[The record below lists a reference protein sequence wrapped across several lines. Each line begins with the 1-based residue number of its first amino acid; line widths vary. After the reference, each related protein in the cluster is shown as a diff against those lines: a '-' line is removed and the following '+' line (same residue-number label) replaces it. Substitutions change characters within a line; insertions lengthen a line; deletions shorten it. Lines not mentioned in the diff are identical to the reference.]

1 MCYKDNIYFPKRK
14 FKFFNSLFHS
24 VLLYLVF
31 STRLFSI
38 VIERG
43 QGFAVRFCG
52 NYYFK
57 LRYCGF
63 TKQFAVLRNFR
74 VISMQFA
81 VFLCYSVWCLYVI
94 LCGFAVLI
102 IPSYVPLTI
111 ANIFAMHYLWKMY
124 VMKFWEC
131 PTKTMC
137 LQNKIVLQGS
147 HIAWI
152 SDT

>member
-1 MCYKDNIYFPKRK
+1 MVQSIIKTFNAVCYRDNIYFPKRK

-43 QGFAVRFCG
+43 QGFVVRFCG

-63 TKQFAVLRNFR
+63 TKQSSL
-74 VISMQFA
+74 QY
-81 VFLCYSVWCLYVI
+81 LE
-94 LCGFAVLI
+94 
-102 IPSYVPLTI
+102 
-111 ANIFAMHYLWKMY
+111 IF
-124 VMKFWEC
+124 
-131 PTKTMC
+131 
-137 LQNKIVLQGS
+137 G
-147 HIAWI
+147 
-152 SDT
+152 

>member
-14 FKFFNSLFHS
+14 FKLFNSLFHS

-57 LRYCGF
+57 LRYCQF
-63 TKQFAVLRNFR
+63 YKTKQFAVLRNFR

-81 VFLCYSVWCLYVI
+81 VFLRYSVWCLYVI
-94 LCGFAVLI
+94 PRFCGFDRTPPTSPSLLLLI
-102 IPSYVPLTI
+102 
-111 ANIFAMHYLWKMY
+111 
-124 VMKFWEC
+124 
-131 PTKTMC
+131 C
-137 LQNKIVLQGS
+137 LPCIICGKCM
-147 HIAWI
+147 
-152 SDT
+152 